1 MSQIVVKSHYSAT
14 ELAALR
20 LPGLPTTKVGVRVKA
35 EREDWPFIQKV
46 GTGGPRRE
54 YAPPAAIVEAIKSQ
68 VALQIA
74 ATAQPAPLPAVSS
87 QSTAAHTEAQSLVG
101 DARKGV
107 LEALNAIM
115 DRTCYPLKKAAR
127 HLLVLARDGEASP
140 QLVAMLKLA
149 RDARGRQSPDGL
161 PSERSLARFVD
172 YNKGGALVP
181 KKRAADMTVPAW
193 ATAFMAFY
201 QRPEKPTVEHA
212 YRQFASTYH
221 GELPSIHQVRR
232 FLDKVGAVALQ
243 TGRMGSRELKTIKKF
258 IRRTFDKLLP
268 SDIYSADGHCFD
280 AEVQHPFHGRPF
292 RPEITSVV
300 DIATRRLI
308 GWSVD
313 LAESSL
319 AVLDALRVSAL
330 TGGIPAVLY
339 VDNGSGYVNQMMND
353 TATGLLARLGTE
365 MVHSLPY
372 NSQARGVIERLHKT
386 IWVDAA
392 KEVQGYIGR
401 DMDRQAKQ
409 QVFKMSRQALTA
421 KNGEAHAT
429 PLMPWHL
436 FLEFCAEKAAAYN
449 AKPHRSL
456 PKMVDPVTG
465 RRRWMSPDEAW
476 ALAELNGFVAERIT
490 EEDARPLFR
499 PQTTRTVRRCEIEL
513 FTNRYFNAALE
524 EFHGDKLRVAYDLHD
539 PQLIWVYAND
549 GRLICTAELD
559 ANARDYMPQSFVE
572 QARDKRAAGRQNRLE
587 VKLEEVRAERSG
599 MPALEVLERVTIQG
613 GVDLLRQKWANER
626 ELELVPLDAT
636 DFQGAWTPP
645 VARAEPAPADEGNVI
660 AIPETPQARFQKW
673 LAIDQLLKEGGNL
686 DDAKLNRWYGSYP
699 QTSEHRSLYKRHLA
713 MQEGQG
719 TVAAVLSMTN

>member
-1 MSQIVVKSHYSAT
+1 MMPAFNKTHYSAA
-14 ELAALR
+14 ELASMQ
-20 LPGLPTTKVGVRVKA
+20 LPGIPTSKGKALAKAIREGWKYVETKGVG
-35 EREDWPFIQKV
+35 
-46 GTGGPRRE
+46 GTRRE
-54 YAPPAAIVEAIKSQ
+54 FVPPAAVLDAIKTRAAQ
-68 VALQIA
+68 QLVASVP
-74 ATAQPAPLPAVSS
+74 AQTLPAPLS
-87 QSTAAHTEAQSLVG
+87 QATVAHTEAQSLVG

-115 DRTCYPLKKAAR
+115 GSTGYPLKKAAR
-127 HLLVLARDGEASP
+127 HLLVLARQGEASP

-193 ATAFMAFY
+193 AQPFMAFY

-212 YRQFASTYH
+212 YRQFAAGYE

-421 KNGEAHAT
+421 KNGEAKAT
-429 PLMPWHL
+429 PLMAWHL

-476 ALAELNGFVAERIT
+476 ALAEFNGFVAERIT

-539 PQLIWVYAND
+539 PQLIWVYADD

-599 MPALEVLERVTIQG
+599 TPALEIMERVTIQG
-613 GVDLLRQKWANER
+613 GIDLLRQKWANER
-626 ELELVPLDAT
+626 ELELVPLDAFEAQQ
-636 DFQGAWTPP
+636 DWTPSA
-645 VARAEPAPADEGNVI
+645 ARAEPAPVEESNVI

-713 MQEGQG
+713 MQEGHS

>member
-1 MSQIVVKSHYSAT
+1 MIQTFTKTHYSAA
-14 ELAALR
+14 ELAAMQ
-20 LPGLPTTKVGVRVKA
+20 LPGIPTSKGKALAKATREGWCYVETKGVG
-35 EREDWPFIQKV
+35 
-46 GTGGPRRE
+46 GTRRE
-54 YAPPAAIVEAIKSQ
+54 FIPPAAVLDAIHARSAQKL
-68 VALQIA
+68 VA
-74 ATAQPAPLPAVSS
+74 TMPVVLPAVTS
-87 QSTAAHTEAQSLVG
+87 QATTSHTEGQSLVG

-107 LEALNAIM
+107 LEALNSIM
-115 DRTCYPLKKAAR
+115 LQTGYPLKRAAR
-127 HLLVLARDGEASP
+127 HLLMLAREGETSP

-172 YNKGGALVP
+172 YNKGGVLVP
-181 KKRAADMTVPAW
+181 KKRVADMTVPAW
-193 ATAFMAFY
+193 AAAFMAFY

-212 YRQFASTYH
+212 YRQFAAINQ

-258 IRRTFDKLLP
+258 IRRTFDTLLP

-330 TGGIPAVLY
+330 TGGIPAILY

-409 QVFKMSRQALTA
+409 QVFKMSRHALSV
-421 KNGEAHAT
+421 KGEAVAT

-456 PKMVDPVTG
+456 PKMVDPVSG

-476 ALAELNGFVAERIT
+476 AVAELNGFVAERVT

-499 PQTTRTVRRCEIEL
+499 PQTTRMVRRCEIEL

-539 PQLIWVYAND
+539 PQLVWVYSDD

-599 MPALEVLERVTIQG
+599 APALEIMERVTIQG
-613 GVDLLRQKWANER
+613 GVDLLRQKWAKER

-636 DFQGAWTPP
+636 ETQQVWAPSAT
-645 VARAEPAPADEGNVI
+645 RAEPAPAEESNVI

-686 DDAKLNRWYGSYP
+686 DDEKLNRWYGSYP

-713 MQEGQG
+713 MQEGPS
-719 TVAAVLSMTN
+719 TVAAVLSMTY

>member
-1 MSQIVVKSHYSAT
+1 MIQALSKTYYSAA
-14 ELAALR
+14 ELASMQ
-20 LPGLPTTKVGVRVKA
+20 LPGIPTSKGKALAKATREGWKFVETKGVG
-35 EREDWPFIQKV
+35 
-46 GTGGPRRE
+46 GTRRE
-54 YAPPAAIVEAIKSQ
+54 FVPPAAVLDAIKVRSAQ
-68 VALQIA
+68 QILA
-74 ATAQPAPLPAVSS
+74 SMPAQTLPAPLS
-87 QSTAAHTEAQSLVG
+87 QTTVAHTEAQSLVG

-115 DRTCYPLKKAAR
+115 GSTGYPLKKAAR
-127 HLLVLARDGEASP
+127 HLLVLAREGEASP

-161 PSERSLARFVD
+161 PSERSLTRFVD

-181 KKRAADMTVPAW
+181 KKRAADMNVPAW
-193 ATAFMAFY
+193 AQPFLAFY

-212 YRQFASTYH
+212 YRQFSDIYE

-243 TGRMGSRELKTIKKF
+243 HGRMGDRELKTIKKF
-258 IRRTFDKLLP
+258 IRRAFDKLLP

-319 AVLDALRVSAL
+319 AVLDAIRVSAL
-330 TGGIPAVLY
+330 TGGIPAILY

-353 TATGLLARLGTE
+353 TATGLLSRLGTD

-409 QVFKMSRQALTA
+409 QVFKMSRQALTGKA
-421 KNGEAHAT
+421 GESIAT

-456 PKMVDPVTG
+456 PKVVDQVTG
-465 RRRWMSPDEAW
+465 RRRRLSPDEAW
-476 ALAELNGFVAERIT
+476 ALAEANGFVPERIT

-499 PQTTRTVRRCEIEL
+499 PQTTRMVRRCEIEL

-524 EFHGDKLRVAYDLHD
+524 EFHGDRLRVAYDLHD
-539 PQLIWVYAND
+539 PQTIWVYSDD

-559 ANARDYMPQSFVE
+559 ANVRDYMPQSFVE
-572 QARDKRAAGRQNRLE
+572 QARDKRAASRQNRLE
-587 VKLEEVRAERSG
+587 VKLEEVRAERNG
-599 MPALEVLERVTIQG
+599 MPALEIMERVTIQG

-626 ELELVPLDAT
+626 ELELVPLDASET
-636 DFQGAWTPP
+636 QQDWTPP
-645 VARAEPAPADEGNVI
+645 TARAEPAPAEESNVI

-673 LAIDQLLKEGGNL
+673 LAIDQLLNEGGNL

-713 MQEGQG
+713 MQEGQS